1 MKLKNVYLA
10 LKDQLPVERFVKNF
24 LLSGKGWGLFHKNS
38 HISFRSGKPKVIYN
52 RKETAEKA
60 ANSMSKKRGVYF
72 SNYKCIYCD
81 GYHIGKNRANKIPN
95 EG

>member
-1 MKLKNVYLA
+1 MKLKNIYLA
-10 LKDQLPVERFVKNF
+10 FKDQLPIKRFIKNF

-38 HISFRSGKPKVIYN
+38 HISFRSGKPKVMYN
-52 RKETAEKA
+52 RKITAEKA

-81 GYHIGKNRANKIPN
+81 GYHIGKNRDNKIPK